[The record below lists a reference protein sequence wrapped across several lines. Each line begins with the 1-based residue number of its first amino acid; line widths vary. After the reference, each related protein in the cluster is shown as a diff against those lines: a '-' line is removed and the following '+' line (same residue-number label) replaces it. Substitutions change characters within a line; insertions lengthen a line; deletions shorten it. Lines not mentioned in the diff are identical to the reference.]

1 MAHDAR
7 RGIRR
12 RARAEGSWPGP
23 RERRPT
29 EAKHARRGGPTARP
43 FCKSFLLEAAFAADG
58 PRRQT
63 PGGGLFLAIMADVPA
78 AFPAGVWRQRSE
90 TFIGHRACGGQRPL
104 TPVALWLS
112 KQVAAYVRLSYIR
125 VNLYV

>member
-1 MAHDAR
+1 MAHDTG

-43 FCKSFLLEAAFAADG
+43 FCKSFLLETALAADG
-58 PRRQT
+58 SRPQT
-63 PGGGLFLAIMADVPA
+63 PGGGLLLALAADVPA
-78 AFPAGVWRQRSE
+78 AFPAG
-90 TFIGHRACGGQRPL
+90 L
-104 TPVALWLS
+104 
-112 KQVAAYVRLSYIR
+112 
-125 VNLYV
+125 

>member
-7 RGIRR
+7 HGIPR

-29 EAKHARRGGPTARP
+29 EAKHARRGGPDGP
-43 FCKSFLLEAAFAADG
+43 PLLQINLAGTDLAADG
-58 PRRQT
+58 SRPQT
-63 PGGGLFLAIMADVPA
+63 PGGGLLLALAADVPA

-90 TFIGHRACGGQRPL
+90 TFIGHRACGGQRLL
-104 TPVALWLS
+104 TPVALWL
-112 KQVAAYVRLSYIR
+112 
-125 VNLYV
+125 